1 MLPFQGK
8 LLAMTAEVQLLD
20 EDVVAAFPEYEIT
33 TPRLGEGTFKAA
45 FLASTGEE
53 SFVLKILLGSGDS
66 GPDEEVVL
74 DQRFI
79 REIQVMAALDSPR
92 IVKLHT
98 PVSTRSIG
106 NSLKVWYGEP
116 HYSGGSLD
124 AVMAN
129 RSLSR
134 REVTDLAFHLLE
146 GLNSLESAG
155 IVHRDI
161 KPGNICQTGEG
172 GFVLLDLGIAQVLS
186 MDPLTQT
193 GAVSPKTNP
202 YAAPEQFMAR
212 GQTSIDTRTDLF
224 AVGIVLFEAI
234 TGRHPFLVSN
244 RMSFDDYFHRLM
256 NHQPGRLAGHDC
268 SSALQAVIDRCLAG
282 RQNRRFRN
290 AAQALNH
297 LKELEPTL

>member
-1 MLPFQGK
+1 
-8 LLAMTAEVQLLD
+8 MTAEVQLLD

-92 IVKLHT
+92 IVKLHR
-98 PVSTRSIG
+98 PVSTRTIG
-106 NSLKVWYGEP
+106 NSVKVWYGEP

-124 AVMAN
+124 TVMAN
-129 RSLSR
+129 RKLSR
-134 REVTDLAFHLLE
+134 REITDLAFHLLE
-146 GLNSLESAG
+146 GLQSLESAG

-161 KPGNICQTGEG
+161 KPGNICQTGVG
-172 GFVLLDLGIAQVLS
+172 GFVLLDLGIAQVVS

-202 YAAPEQFMAR
+202 YAAPEQFMPR
-212 GQTSIDTRTDLF
+212 GQTSIDARTDLF

-234 TGRHPFLVSN
+234 TGRHPFLVSKA
-244 RMSFDDYFHRLM
+244 MSFDDYFHRLT
-256 NHQPGRLAGHDC
+256 NHQPGQLAGHDC
-268 SSALQAVIDRCLAG
+268 SSALQTVIDRCLAG

-290 AAQALNH
+290 AAQALNQ